1 MKWEKECGFSRVDS
15 NKRGHNDNPWTKRMV
30 CEERAVSF
38 SDRQTGSCR
47 WSRIDSAWTSS
58 LLPLLHPRRRYP
70 QRVRDYGTKDF
81 QHLRGS
87 NVNPHPSTCFGKV
100 QCFSFLLF
108 FYFILFFSFYFFYFF
123 YSLVYLFIK
132 VE

>member
-1 MKWEKECGFSRVDS
+1 
-15 NKRGHNDNPWTKRMV
+15 MV

-58 LLPLLHPRRRYP
+58 LLPLLHPCRRYP

-100 QCFSFLLF
+100 QCFFFLLF
-108 FYFILFFSFYFFYFF
+108 FFLWKNCAFIFFFYFSFYYIF
-123 YSLVYLFIK
+123 YLFIYLLYNYAK
-132 VE
+132 YLNLYILHILIFLSNLWIY